1 MNYVINE
8 AGHKLHHFSLLCIKW
23 LQMVIPEVH
32 IKLGDLPWTRYVSLA
47 ACLCRDTG
55 KKGNLSMSHG
65 QYKDSGRIM
74 N

>member
-1 MNYVINE
+1 
-8 AGHKLHHFSLLCIKW
+8 
-23 LQMVIPEVH
+23 MVILEVH

-47 ACLCRDTG
+47 ARLCRDTG

-65 QYKDSGRIM
+65 QYKDSGSIM